1 MSQCAYDI
9 NTGMV
14 IYRSKFHASL
24 KRNFQLLP
32 AVKWLTLLL
41 AHIPNKYE
49 SLVRYYGWYSNRAG
63 GREMPKPVPSMPPP
77 PCIWTRPQSI
87 ANPKLTGLGLFKR
100 SMKSTR
106 SNAPNATTPCASLPS
121 STTLL
126 SSGIFSNTCTYGAPY
141 RDNRTTPPATH
152 RGRPIPPSHSPIILS
167 RTSPERAG
175 NNPARLKSCLFA
187 PYTTDNDSSPV
198 RAPVRPGV
206 SFVCR
211 GISRKCT
218 NSRAAF
224 PKFTTSPQLPQG
236 LIFLS
241 LLY

>member
-1 MSQCAYDI
+1 MGSMSASIMQPHHAHHCHHRRHCCHPEYSQTPAPMGPH
-9 NTGMV
+9 TG
-14 IYRSKFHASL
+14 
-24 KRNFQLLP
+24 
-32 AVKWLTLLL
+32 T
-41 AHIPNKYE
+41 
-49 SLVRYYGWYSNRAG
+49 
-63 GREMPKPVPSMPPP
+63 
-77 PCIWTRPQSI
+77 
-87 ANPKLTGLGLFKR
+87 TG
-100 SMKSTR
+100 
-106 SNAPNATTPCASLPS
+106 P
-121 STTLL
+121 
-126 SSGIFSNTCTYGAPY
+126 
-141 RDNRTTPPATH
+141 TPPATH
-152 RGRPIPPSHSPIILS
+152 RGRPIPPSHSSIILS

-206 SFVCR
+206 SLVCR

-241 LLY
+241 LLPC

>member
-1 MSQCAYDI
+1 MEITLKQTLGPKQPISLLSRLSA
-9 NTGMV
+9 NVNGTM
-14 IYRSKFHASL
+14 FH
-24 KRNFQLLP
+24 N
-32 AVKWLTLLL
+32 
-41 AHIPNKYE
+41 I
-49 SLVRYYGWYSNRAG
+49 
-63 GREMPKPVPSMPPP
+63 
-77 PCIWTRPQSI
+77 
-87 ANPKLTGLGLFKR
+87 LFLQ
-100 SMKSTR
+100 
-106 SNAPNATTPCASLPS
+106 CASLPS

-141 RDNRTTPPATH
+141 RNNRTTPPATH
-152 RGRPIPPSHSPIILS
+152 RGRPIPPSHLPIILS

-206 SFVCR
+206 SLVCR

-241 LLY
+241 LC